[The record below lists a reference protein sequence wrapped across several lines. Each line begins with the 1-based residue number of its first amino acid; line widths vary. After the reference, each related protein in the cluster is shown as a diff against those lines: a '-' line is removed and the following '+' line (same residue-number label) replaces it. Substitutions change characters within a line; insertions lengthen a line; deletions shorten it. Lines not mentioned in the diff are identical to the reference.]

1 MRHFLHLFPA
11 LLLMAAL
18 GVACTESFED
28 RCQREAREFTKKQCP
43 RLIDKEA
50 CIVMD
55 SMTFNRTP
63 LGFTYHY
70 HVQGQ
75 LDSRELL
82 TDEKLEQFK
91 EDLLANVRQDISLK
105 PYKEKGFTFTY
116 RYLSGS
122 TGHLFTEAV
131 IGPDDYR

>member
-18 GVACTESFED
+18 GVACTESFEH
-28 RCQREAREFTKKQCP
+28 RCQREAREFTEKQCP

-55 SMTFNRTP
+55 SMTFGTAP
-63 LGFTYHY
+63 LGFTYYY
-70 HVQGQ
+70 HVQGK
-75 LDSRELL
+75 LDNPDLLSEETLLNFREN
-82 TDEKLEQFK
+82 
-91 EDLLANVRQDISLK
+91 LLANVRQDISLK

-131 IGPDDYR
+131 IGPEDYR